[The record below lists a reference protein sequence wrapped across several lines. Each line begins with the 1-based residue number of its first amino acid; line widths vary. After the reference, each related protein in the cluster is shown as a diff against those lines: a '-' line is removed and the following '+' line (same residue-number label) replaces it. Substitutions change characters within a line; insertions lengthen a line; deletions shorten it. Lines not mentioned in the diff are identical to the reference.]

1 MNSQLA
7 LRVHREHYLSIDIVI
22 AKEYLLYY
30 QLLILKDLP

>member
-7 LRVHREHYLSIDIVI
+7 LRVHRKHYLSIDIVA
-22 AKEYLLYY
+22 AKEDLLNY